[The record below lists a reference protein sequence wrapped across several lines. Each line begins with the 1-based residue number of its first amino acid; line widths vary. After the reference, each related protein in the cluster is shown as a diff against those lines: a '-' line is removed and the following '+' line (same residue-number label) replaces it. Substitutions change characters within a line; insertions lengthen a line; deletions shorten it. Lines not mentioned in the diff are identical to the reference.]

1 MEDTEI
7 RNNDAD
13 QGMTLTEVL
22 AVVIYKIANRI
33 PMTTAREELCEE
45 FLLTW
50 ADSFGYETAR

>member
-1 MEDTEI
+1 MEDTT
-7 RNNDAD
+7 NNKYYAD
-13 QGMTLTEVL
+13 QGMTLTDVL
-22 AVVIYKIANRI
+22 AVVKYKIANRI

>member
-1 MEDTEI
+1 MDDTTLDEYY
-7 RNNDAD
+7 AD

-22 AVVIYKIANRI
+22 AVVKYKIANHI

-50 ADSFGYETAR
+50 SDSFGCETAK